1 MFFKCSYLPK
11 MGRNGPG
18 LCRILHQS
26 GGMEGHLLFLKR
38 NSASIVVSTVN
49 GSFHAVVA
57 FSCLLAN
64 STVCR
69 TIKCSLE
76 RAKPQST
83 YPPKTPVLCCREAN
97 DV

>member
-18 LCRILHQS
+18 LCRILHRS
-26 GGMEGHLLFLKR
+26 GGMEGHLLFFKR

-57 FSCLLAN
+57 FRVGNYLFIYFLSI
-64 STVCR
+64 VR
-69 TIKCSLE
+69 HQQD
-76 RAKPQST
+76 P
-83 YPPKTPVLCCREAN
+83 
-97 DV
+97 